1 VTRAPIA
8 ASTIAACTIAACV
21 WACARSPAIERI
33 EIDDPVAHWIDG
45 GFAEMVPAI
54 RLPTTPSGND
64 RITNWL
70 RIPDGERI
78 GVRKLNDGR
87 IVPTYPAGTLAD
99 RIELREPVTSPEA
112 IHAWN
117 VIDVRGTQID
127 GDAERF
133 HCLQPV
139 GDGTL
144 AGFAW
149 PRGDA
154 DAERAA
160 ADQLVDLVASA
171 QPMHNAAGK
180 LHSKRNSH
188 VEHAADR
195 MVDSQPGNAAN
206 GNTDRTLDRQP
217 SGNADARTARLERLR
232 RLTHCEPCHVH
243 GRRER
248 TQISEGGPHRATD
261 GAGFYSILAVLTD
274 EGPLEDHRPRD
285 LNAGD
290 PFIAMARPSRGA
302 VPRARLD
309 LPRALATNRD
319 HERAVCRSRQY
330 LFDHMNDDA
339 RRAFAEAFAA
349 CGIPE

>member
-1 VTRAPIA
+1 MTRASPIA
-8 ASTIAACTIAACV
+8 ASTVAACTIACAVC
-21 WACARSPAIERI
+21 ACARPPAIERI

-45 GFAEMVPAI
+45 GFVEMVPAI

-64 RITNWL
+64 RITSWL

-78 GVRKLNDGR
+78 GVRTLKDGR
-87 IVPTYPAGTLAD
+87 IVPTYPDGTLAD
-99 RIELREPVTSPEA
+99 RIELREPATGPEG

-117 VIDVRGTQID
+117 VIDVRGTQLD

-133 HCLQPV
+133 HCLQPA

-149 PRGDA
+149 ARGDA

-171 QPMHNAAGK
+171 QPTNT
-180 LHSKRNSH
+180 
-188 VEHAADR
+188 HA
-195 MVDSQPGNAAN
+195 
-206 GNTDRTLDRQP
+206 DRTLDGQP
-217 SGNADARTARLERLR
+217 SNADPRAARLERLR

-274 EGPLEDHRPRD
+274 ESPLEDHRPRD

-290 PFIAMARPSRGA
+290 PFITLTHPSRGA

-319 HERAVCRSRQY
+319 HERAVCQSRRY
-330 LFDHMNDDA
+330 LFDHMHDDA
-339 RRAFAEAFAA
+339 RHAFAAAFAA
-349 CGIPE
+349 CGLR